1 MRLSR
6 VSLWL
11 FPLLLAAC
19 STVKVTPNRPGA
31 EVEHTP
37 VRTDQAPT
45 EAFPEAD
52 SDGYRPPARVAV
64 VLPMGGN
71 LAAPAAGVRDG
82 FLAAY
87 YGETRRRPVV
97 KFYDSQGTGAGAIA
111 AVAKAR
117 AEGAQ
122 MVIGPLTR
130 DEVNAV
136 AGSADGSFPII
147 ALNRG
152 SAPAPKGTTSFA
164 LTPDDE
170 GIALSGRLLDR
181 GLKQALVFSNGS
193 DNADRTVAAF
203 REALSKRGGSVVEVI
218 TISGETANLT
228 SKLAALRAAP
238 TPPQA
243 VLLALDAGQGRAIA
257 AQLRNSALAELPRFA
272 SSQILSG
279 ASAKADVELD
289 GVEYP
294 ESPWLLDQGSGLPE
308 ADALARSLPSARGPS
323 QRLFAFGADAWKLCA
338 WFDLLYNQPGASI
351 PGATGRLSIDV
362 SGPVRRTPAW
372 AVFVAGRGRPA
383 PAAPQAPHGLAPTR

>member
-1 MRLSR
+1 MRLFR
-6 VSLWL
+6 ISLC
-11 FPLLLAAC
+11 LLLLILAAC
-19 STVKVTPNRPGA
+19 STVKVTPSKPGEEA
-31 EVEHTP
+31 ERAP
-37 VRTDQAPT
+37 VRNDQAPT
-45 EAFPEAD
+45 DAFPAAD

-97 KFYDSQGTGAGAIA
+97 KFYDSQGTGAGAVA

-117 AEGAQ
+117 ADGAQ

-136 AGSADGSFPII
+136 SGSADGSFPII

-152 SAPAPKGTTSFA
+152 AIAVPRGTTSFA
-164 LTPDDE
+164 MTPDDE
-170 GIALSGRLLDR
+170 GAALSNRLLER

-193 DNADRTVAAF
+193 DKADRAVAAF
-203 REALSKRGGSVVEVI
+203 REALVKRGGSVVDVI
-218 TISGETANLT
+218 MISGETANLG
-228 SKLAALRAAP
+228 SKLAALRSAP
-238 TPPQA
+238 MPPQA
-243 VLLALDAGQGRAIA
+243 VLMALDAGQGRAIA
-257 AQLRNSALAELPRFA
+257 AQLRGSALAELPRFA
-272 SSQILSG
+272 TSQILSG

-294 ESPWLLDQGSGLPE
+294 ELPWLLDQNSGLPE
-308 ADALARSLPSARGPS
+308 ADALARGLPSARGPS

-362 SGPVRRTPAW
+362 TGPVRRTPAW
-372 AVFVAGRGRPA
+372 AVSVAARGRPA
-383 PAAPQAPHGLAPTR
+383 ASAPQAPHGLPSTR

>member
-6 VSLWL
+6 VSLCL
-11 FPLLLAAC
+11 LPLLLAAC
-19 STVKVTPNRPGA
+19 STVKVSSHGPGA
-31 EVEHTP
+31 ETGP
-37 VRTDQAPT
+37 AQVRNDAAPT
-45 EAFPEAD
+45 DTFPAAD

-152 SAPAPKGTTSFA
+152 AAAAPKGTTSFA

-170 GIALSGRLLDR
+170 GAALSGRMLER
-181 GLKQALVFSNGS
+181 GLKHALVFSNGN
-193 DNADRTVAAF
+193 DNADRAIAAF
-203 REALSKRGGSVVEVI
+203 REAQGKHSGSVVEVI
-218 TISGETANLT
+218 SISGETANLT
-228 SKLAALRAAP
+228 QKLAALRALP

-257 AQLRNSALAELPRFA
+257 AQLRSSALADLPRFA
-272 SSQILSG
+272 TAQILNG
-279 ASAKADVELD
+279 ANAKSDVELD

-294 ESPWLLDQGSGLPE
+294 ELPWLLDQNSGLPE

-338 WFDLLYNQPGASI
+338 WFDMLYNKPGASI
-351 PGATGRLSIDV
+351 AGATGRLSIDV

-372 AVFVAGRGRPA
+372 AVFSAGRGRPA
-383 PAAPQAPHGLAPTR
+383 AAAPQPPHGLPSTR